1 MNKREEQR
9 LNELLAKKEAEEKAD
24 KEFFKQVKKRK
35 DEVLKVLKVDISND
49 YENRLKKTA
58 DKYGCTIVEL
68 LDYIETDSAY
78 GLIKPFSHDDDY
90 SMVFIMPKQGNLDS
104 FIDSLEVEDLDSL
117 MESRSN
123 KDVCF
128 IVPSFTSS
136 SV

>member
-68 LDYIETDSAY
+68 LDYIETERQVSY
-78 GLIKPFSHDDDY
+78 YRNTHRKGT
-90 SMVFIMPKQGNLDS
+90 VG
-104 FIDSLEVEDLDSL
+104 
-117 MESRSN
+117 
-123 KDVCF
+123 
-128 IVPSFTSS
+128 
-136 SV
+136 